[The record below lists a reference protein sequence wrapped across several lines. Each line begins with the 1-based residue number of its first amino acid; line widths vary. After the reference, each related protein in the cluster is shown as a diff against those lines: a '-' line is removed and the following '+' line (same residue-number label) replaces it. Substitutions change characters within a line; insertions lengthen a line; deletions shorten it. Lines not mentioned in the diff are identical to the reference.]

1 MNFCLTDEQK
11 ELQTRA
17 RAFARQKIPPHIAE
31 MDRTNGYPWPLIKE
45 LAQEGF
51 MGITIPKEFG
61 GAGRPLIDAIL
72 VVEEIAKVCGTI
84 ARVVVD
90 SNTAVPKAIAEYG
103 NAAQRQK
110 FLPTIVGGDKPVIAI
125 TEPEAGSAATWLKTS
140 ATIDGDHVVLN
151 GKKCWITGA
160 GSSRLY
166 LVFARFD
173 NVAGAGG
180 IGAVLVTADTKG
192 LKVARIPMMMG
203 LRGMPE
209 GEVDFVNRRVPKSQI
224 LVMPGDGFRKLM
236 RCYNLQR
243 VGAATVALG
252 IGQGAFDLAAAYANK
267 RKQFGQSIGS
277 FQGVRWM
284 FADMH
289 MRLESARLLVYRAAT
304 TNADGFPD
312 KMAAATAKVCA
323 SEAAIAVTN
332 AALQVHGAAGYSCD
346 LPLERMVR
354 DARMFTIGGG
364 TAEMQRNLIG
374 SEVLARASTEL
385 QDVA

>member
-209 GEVDFVNRRVPKSQI
+209 GEVDFVNCRVPKSQI